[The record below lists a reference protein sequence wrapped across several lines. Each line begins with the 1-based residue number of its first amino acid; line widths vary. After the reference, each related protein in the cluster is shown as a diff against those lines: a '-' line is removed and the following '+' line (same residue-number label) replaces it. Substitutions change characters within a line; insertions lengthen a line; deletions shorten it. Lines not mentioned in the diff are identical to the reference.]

1 MELVINLDDQLCRA
15 HNQPHHPQ
23 LQDVCGA
30 ANGSPTAS
38 IVQTRLKQLR
48 AARRTVPAR
57 AAVRMHRGL
66 RDVDRAPA
74 MRAVRMKLMDEVGK

>member
-30 ANGSPTAS
+30 ANGSPIAS
-38 IVQTRLKQLR
+38 VFQTRLKQLR
-48 AARRTVPAR
+48 AARRTVPACS
-57 AAVRMHRGL
+57 AVRMHGRL
-66 RDVDRAPA
+66 RDVDRPPA
-74 MRAVRMKLMDEVGK
+74 MRAVRVEFMNEVGK